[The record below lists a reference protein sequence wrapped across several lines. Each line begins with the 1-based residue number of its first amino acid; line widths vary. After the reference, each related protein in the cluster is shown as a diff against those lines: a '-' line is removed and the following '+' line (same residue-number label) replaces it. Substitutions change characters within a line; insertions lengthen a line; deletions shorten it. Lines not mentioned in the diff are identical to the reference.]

1 MNTIFIPVYP
11 KPSGANVTRLDVDFN
26 EFDPHNGIK
35 FSVVLKNPQDLSLDR
50 TYTCMYGDDWQDWP
64 SEQTAQADYNYVKKV
79 VLDNLGYTE
88 AIAPFITTQPVDQ
101 KVLSGGPAEFSVVA
115 SGDSPLN
122 YQWIKNGADIEAANS
137 SVYSVANAGT
147 GDLGSYSVKISNP
160 VGSVASSYTSLSL
173 FQAPVIT
180 SQPQG
185 LNLNISG
192 LGYLSVGVMGD
203 QPLAFQWSKDNEII
217 IGASGSPLQI
227 MDAKISDSG
236 SYFVTISNAAGSVQ
250 SDLAIVTVTEPTPP
264 PDPLPT
270 PTPDV
275 ITEMIPNPIPTSDNA

>member
-101 KVLSGGPAEFSVVA
+101 KVVDGQPAEFSVVA

-122 YQWIKNGADIEAANS
+122 YQWIKNGTDITGANS
-137 SVYSVANAGT
+137 PVYSIHSVGT
-147 GDLGSYSVKISNP
+147 GDLGSYYASINNPAGSTVTSN
-160 VGSVASSYTSLSL
+160 VSLTL
-173 FQAPVIT
+173 FQSPVIT

-192 LGYLSVGVMGD
+192 FGYLNVGVAGD

-217 IGASGSPLQI
+217 IGASGIPLQI

-236 SYFVTISNAAGSVQ
+236 SYFVTISNVAGSVQ

-264 PDPLPT
+264 LPPEPM
-270 PTPDV
+270 PTGNMP
-275 ITEMIPNPIPTSDNA
+275 

>member
-101 KVLSGGPAEFSVVA
+101 KVVDGQPAEFSVVA

-122 YQWIKNGADIEAANS
+122 YQWIKNGTDIEAANS

-192 LGYLSVGVMGD
+192 FGVLNVGVMGD
-203 QPLAFQWSKDNEII
+203 QPLTLQWSKDNEAI
-217 IGASGSPLQI
+217 IGESESSLMIA
-227 MDAKISDSG
+227 DAKISDSG

-264 PDPLPT
+264 LPPEPM
-270 PTPDV
+270 PTGNMP
-275 ITEMIPNPIPTSDNA
+275 

>member
-88 AIAPFITTQPVDQ
+88 AIAPFISAQPVDQ
-101 KVLSGGPAEFSVVA
+101 KVLNGGPAEFSVVA

-122 YQWIKNGADIEAANS
+122 YQWIKNGTAIQGATS
-137 SVYSVANAGT
+137 PVYSINSVGT
-147 GDLGSYSVKISNP
+147 GDLGSYYASINNPAGSTITSN
-160 VGSVASSYTSLSL
+160 VSLNL
-173 FQAPVIT
+173 FQSPVIT

-192 LGYLSVGVMGD
+192 FGYLNVGVAGD

-217 IGASGSPLQI
+217 IGASGNSLQI
-227 MDAKISDSG
+227 MDAKLSDSG
-236 SYFVTISNAAGSVQ
+236 NYFVTISNVAGSVQ

-264 PDPLPT
+264 LPPEPM
-270 PTPDV
+270 PTGNMP
-275 ITEMIPNPIPTSDNA
+275 